1 MRHSSGPDDLE
12 RQGRFAKLLED
23 FPWERPSAR
32 WRAFDAELAAAL
44 SRHLFEGLYARERV
58 SLQTRQLVA
67 VSALA
72 ALGHEEELRVHLWVA
87 LRSGIAR
94 ETLAEACFQVG
105 VYAGMP
111 ATNRAL
117 SALAAV
123 IAAYDARTSGADDRV
138 AD

>member
-1 MRHSSGPDDLE
+1 MSRASGPDDIARE
-12 RQGRFAKLLED
+12 DRFAKLLED
-23 FPWERPSAR
+23 FPWKRPSAR
-32 WRAFDAELAAAL
+32 WRAFDPALAAEL
-44 SRHLFEGLYARERV
+44 SRHVFEGLYARDRV

-87 LRSGIAR
+87 LRAGIAR
-94 ETLAEACFQVG
+94 ETLAEACFQIG

-117 SALAAV
+117 SALQAV
-123 IAAYDARTSGADDRV
+123 IEAYEARERADDPV
-138 AD
+138 ID